1 MARTS
6 CPSRGDVVWLDFD
19 PQVGHE
25 QAGRRPV
32 LVISH
37 REYNLKTG
45 LAVVCPMTSRTEKP
59 WPFLV
64 QVAPDSAVIADQAK
78 CIDWRGRRAEL
89 KGKLSPDLL
98 ERVVTTFSRIILP
111 ADSSPA

>member
-6 CPSRGDVVWLDFD
+6 CPARGDVIWLDFD

-25 QAGRRPV
+25 QAGRRPA

-37 REYNLKTG
+37 REYNLKSG
-45 LAVVCPMTSRTEKP
+45 LAIVCPMTSKTDKP

-64 QVAPDSAVIADQAK
+64 PVNEHSAVIADQVK
-78 CIDWRGRRAEL
+78 CLDWRGRRAQV
-89 KGKLSPDLL
+89 KDTVPAHIL
-98 ERVVTTFSRIILP
+98 ERVVAICCRLILP
-111 ADSSPA
+111 VES

>member
-1 MARTS
+1 MPRVS

-25 QAGRRPV
+25 QAGRRPAVV
-32 LVISH
+32 LSH

-45 LAVVCPMTSRTEKP
+45 LAIVCPMTSRTLKP

-64 QVAPDSAVIADQAK
+64 QVDEHSAVLADQIK
-78 CIDWRGRRAEL
+78 CIDWRGRRAEV
-89 KGKLSPDLL
+89 KDRLSADVL
-98 ERVVTTFSRIILP
+98 ERVIDIFCRLILP
-111 ADSSPA
+111 VNA

>member
-1 MARTS
+1 MARVS

-19 PQVGHE
+19 PQIGHE
-25 QAGRRPV
+25 QAGRRPALV
-32 LVISH
+32 LSH

-45 LAVVCPMTSRTEKP
+45 LAIACPMTSKTDKP

-64 QVAPDSAVIADQAK
+64 EVESGSAVIADQAK

-89 KGKLSPDLL
+89 KGRISADLL
-98 ERVVTTFSRIILP
+98 ERVVAIFCRLILP
-111 ADSSPA
+111 AEK

>member
-1 MARTS
+1 MPRIS

-25 QAGRRPV
+25 QSGRRPA

-37 REYNLKTG
+37 REYNLKSG
-45 LAVVCPMTSRTEKP
+45 MAIVCPMTSKTDKP

-64 QVAPDSAVIADQAK
+64 TVDENSAVIADQIK
-78 CIDWRGRRAEL
+78 CLDWRGRRAEV
-89 KGKLSPDLL
+89 KERVAADVV
-98 ERVVTTFSRIILP
+98 ERVVALCCRLIQPLQQ
-111 ADSSPA
+111 